1 MTVFPF
7 AAVLHGGRD
16 EGNELLWHFCKRL
29 QLAGWRVRGL
39 LTSRGKDPHGRLPM
53 LVRDVHDGRSFA
65 ISQPLGPGSQAC
77 SLDPGGLAQ
86 ASTVLRRALAEAPD
100 LVLVNRFGAMEA
112 SGRGF
117 APEMLALMSEGI
129 PLLTL
134 VSPQYLADW
143 QRFTGAE
150 EAVLPCEESALLA
163 WADALPTRPVEAL
176 A

>member
-1 MTVFPF
+1 MTSFPF
-7 AAVLHGGRD
+7 AAVLHAGRG
-16 EGNELLWHFCKRL
+16 EGNELLWQFCKRL

-39 LTSRGKDPHGRLPM
+39 LTTRGKDPDGRLPM
-53 LVRDVHDGRSFA
+53 LIRDVHDGHSYA
-65 ISQPLGPGSQAC
+65 ISQPLGPGSLAC

-86 ASTVLRRALAEAPD
+86 ASAVLRRSLAESPD

-117 APEMLALMSEGI
+117 AQEMLALMSEGI

-134 VSPQYLADW
+134 VSPQYQADW
-143 QRFTGAE
+143 QRFTGTPDAI
-150 EAVLPCEESALLA
+150 LPFEESALLD
-163 WADALPTRPVEAL
+163 WANALPNRPGEPL